1 MKFVS
6 ITTFCSAVLFVT
18 FTFITSKTKSQLDA
32 WSEYGWPIV
41 FLKRFAG
48 NDFYMS
54 NQYFFGSKLLID
66 ILFCVCVSVILVGT
80 ARLAFTRKSNSTI
93 AHN

>member
-6 ITTFCSAVLFVT
+6 ITTFCTAVLFVT
-18 FTFITSKTKSQLDA
+18 FTFITSKTKARLDA
-32 WSEYGWPIV
+32 WSEYGWPLV

-54 NQYFFGSKLLID
+54 NQYFFGSQLLID
-66 ILFCVCVSVILVGT
+66 ILFCISVSLILVGT
-80 ARLAFTRKSNSTI
+80 AWLVFNRKNKSTM

>member
-6 ITTFCSAVLFVT
+6 ILTFCSVVQFTT
-18 FTFITSKTKSQLDA
+18 FTFITSKTRTLLDT
-32 WSEYGWPIV
+32 WSEYGWPII
-41 FLKRFAG
+41 FLKRFTG

-54 NQYFFGSKLLID
+54 NQYFFGGKLLID
-66 ILFCVCVSVILVGT
+66 ILFCYGASIIFVGAAWLV
-80 ARLAFTRKSNSTI
+80 FNRKNKSSI

>member
-1 MKFVS
+1 MKFIS
-6 ITTFCSAVLFVT
+6 ITTFCTTVLFVT
-18 FTFITSKTKSQLDA
+18 FTLITSKTKAQLDA

-41 FLKRFAG
+41 FLKRFTG

-54 NQYFFGSKLLID
+54 NQYFYGSKLLID
-66 ILFCVCVSVILVGT
+66 LLLCVSVSLMLVGM
-80 ARLAFTRKSNSTI
+80 AWLAFNRKNKSTM

>member
-6 ITTFCSAVLFVT
+6 ITTFCSVVLFVT
-18 FTFITSKTKSQLDA
+18 FTFITSKTRTHLDA

-41 FLKRFAG
+41 FLKRFTG

-54 NQYFFGSKLLID
+54 NEYLFGSKLLID
-66 ILFCVCVSVILVGT
+66 ILFCYGVSTLFVG
-80 ARLAFTRKSNSTI
+80 AAWLFFNRKNKSSI

>member
-6 ITTFCSAVLFVT
+6 ITTFCTAVMFII
-18 FTFITSKTKSQLDA
+18 FTFITSKTKAQLDVWA
-32 WSEYGWPIV
+32 EYGWPIV

-54 NQYFFGSKLLID
+54 NQYFYGSKLLLD
-66 ILFCVCVSVILVGT
+66 ILFCIAISIFLVGT
-80 ARLAFTRKSNSTI
+80 AWLAFNRKNKSTM